1 MHKKKKIGLVLA
13 GGIAK
18 GAYQVGVLKAFSERL
33 PKDFFEYIST
43 SSVGCLNGYTYS
55 QGQLDQ
61 CKAVWEKINFKG
73 ALSFAH
79 DFYETDFIDRMF
91 EPFLEIAAPLEQNLY
106 VSCFTLP
113 DKHLRYVNMKNVPL
127 EDYFKY
133 LRAGVSLYPFSKPVL
148 INDLK
153 YYDGA
158 MIDNIPTFPLAD
170 KNLDLVIVVY
180 FDKDSFMFE
189 DQDFNSR
196 VIRINFMERKVIH
209 DSFSFDSASVQEKF
223 QMGKETA
230 ERIIDEYQLD
240 KELDDARLEKIYS
253 EIQRKWVASEG
264 EKTKHITGDIFVA
277 GFNKVTRRLL
287 KSEAIWDEEDNE
299 GGKLLVQD

>member
-1 MHKKKKIGLVLA
+1 MHKKVKIGLVLA

-18 GAYQVGVLKAFSERL
+18 GAYQVGVLKAFTERL
-33 PKDFFEYIST
+33 PKDFFDYIST

-55 QGQLDQ
+55 QGQLEE
-61 CKAVWEKINFKG
+61 CKGVWEKINFKG

-79 DFYETDFIDRMF
+79 EFYETDFIDRMF
-91 EPFLEIAAPLEQNLY
+91 RPFEGISAPLEQNFY
-106 VSCFTLP
+106 ISCFSLP
-113 DKHLRYVNMKNVPL
+113 DKHLRYVNMKNVPQ
-127 EDYFKY
+127 EEYFKY
-133 LRAGVSLYPFSKPVL
+133 LRAGVSLYPFSKPVHL
-148 INDLK
+148 NGLK

-189 DQDFNSR
+189 NQDFNSR

-223 QMGKETA
+223 QIGKETA
-230 ERIIDEYQLD
+230 ERIIDEYHLD
-240 KELDDARLEKIYS
+240 KEIDENSLKEIYS
-253 EIQRKWVASEG
+253 KINEKWVNSEG
-264 EKTKHITGDIFVA
+264 QKAKHITGDIFVA

-287 KSEAIWDEEDNE
+287 KSEAIWDEEE
-299 GGKLLVQD
+299 KGGKLLVQD